1 MKKSNVFGQQK
12 WKNDD
17 LRFIMKNSLE
27 MSLTEL
33 SLELNISESRIQH
46 MCNTR
51 GFPCFS
57 EVPRSWAKKGYI
69 AGKNGYAMYPYK
81 SEFRE
86 SASVSNEMLQLESS

>member
-1 MKKSNVFGQQK
+1 MKKPNIYGQQK
-12 WKNDD
+12 WKDDD

-33 SLELNISESRIQH
+33 SIELSIPIARIQH
-46 MCNTR
+46 VCNAR

-57 EVPRSWAKKGYI
+57 EVPRSWVKKGYI
-69 AGKNGYAMYPYK
+69 LGKNGYAMYPYK

-86 SASVSNEMLQLESS
+86 SASVSNEMLQLESN